1 MKVAEIGDNCIDLY
15 ERLGKKYPTGN
26 VVDTGVNLKK
36 LGVDVSI
43 ISTTGNDENGRWM
56 IESLKKEGLDISHLK
71 VGDGPTAITYM
82 DMNGL
87 DRVHGDYVEGV
98 LENIE
103 FDQEDISFACKH
115 DLVHTALWGK
125 AEKVLPAIAK
135 QGVPIAFDY
144 ADRLDHPLVEE
155 TLPYVTYGFYSYHK
169 KRDEYIEN
177 FLKDKVDRGMKIAI
191 ATFGEDGSLAYD
203 GKDFYK
209 GEIVPAKKVVNT
221 VGAGDS
227 FIAGFLYGI
236 LNKYDIP
243 ECLKIGARI
252 ASSVVEV
259 FEPWVI
265 EEE

>member
-1 MKVAEIGDNCIDLY
+1 MRVAEIGDNCIDLY
-15 ERLGKKYPTGN
+15 ERIGKKYPTGN

-43 ISTTGNDENGRWM
+43 ISTTGNDENGKWM
-56 IESLKKEGLDISHLK
+56 IESLEKEGLDISHLK
-71 VGDGPTAITYM
+71 IGDGPTAITYM
-82 DMNGL
+82 DMDGN

-103 FDQEDISFACKH
+103 FDEEDVRFACQH

-125 AEKVLPAIAK
+125 AEKVLPVIAQK
-135 QGVPIAFDY
+135 GVPIAFDY
-144 ADRLDHPLVEE
+144 ADRLDHQLVEE

-169 KRDEYIEN
+169 TEDEYIKG
-177 FLKDKVDRGMKIAI
+177 FLKDKVDRGMKVAI
-191 ATFGEDGSLAYD
+191 ATFGEKGSLAYD
-203 GKDFYK
+203 GKTYYR
-209 GEIVPAKKVVNT
+209 GEVVPAKKVVNT

-236 LNKYDIP
+236 LNKYEIP
-243 ECLKIGARI
+243 ECLKTGAKI